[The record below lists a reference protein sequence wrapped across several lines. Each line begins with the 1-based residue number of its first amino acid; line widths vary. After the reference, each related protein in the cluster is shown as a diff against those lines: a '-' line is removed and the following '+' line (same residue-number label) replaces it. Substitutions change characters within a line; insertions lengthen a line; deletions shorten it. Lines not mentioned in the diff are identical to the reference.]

1 MIRIGVI
8 VGSTRPQRR
17 SPQVASWVEQRAAT
31 RDDVE
36 VEVLDLRAADLPMYD
51 EPVAPAVGAIQ
62 GERARAWTA
71 EVARF
76 DAYVVVV
83 PEYNHSY
90 PAVVKNAI
98 DLVFH
103 EWNDKAV
110 GFVSYG
116 LHGGVRAVEH
126 LRAVVSEVKL
136 ASVRTHVVLSLFHDF
151 TLTDTVQPGSFTPD
165 EHQDQTLERMLDE
178 LVAWAGAL
186 QTLRQQS
193 VSA

>member
-17 SPQVASWVEQRAAT
+17 SPLVASWVEHHAAA
-31 RDDVE
+31 RSDVE
-36 VEVLDLRAADLPMYD
+36 IEVLDLHVFDLPMYD
-51 EPVAPAVGAIQ
+51 EPEAPAVGTVR
-62 GERARAWTA
+62 GERARAWAA
-71 EVARF
+71 EVDRF
-76 DAYVVVV
+76 DAFVIVV

-116 LHGGVRAVEH
+116 MHGGVRAVEH
-126 LRAVVSEVKL
+126 LRSVVSEVKL
-136 ASVRTHVVLSLFHDF
+136 ASVRTHVVLSLFNDF
-151 TLTDTVQPGSFTPD
+151 TLTGPVEPGNFTPGP
-165 EHQDQTLERMLDE
+165 HQEQTLERLLDE

-186 QTLRQQS
+186 RTLRHQS
-193 VSA
+193 LLA